1 MLSRLLIKSTTRTKK
16 GIEQTII
23 LQERLSLNKITPP
36 NNLLEYNHV

>member
-16 GIEQTII
+16 GIEQTSY